1 MDHLVRHGTTPAPKH
16 CLGPGRDSASLH
28 ESPGRDC
35 VETAERQRR
44 GPVERLEPC
53 TTGIWLR

>member
-1 MDHLVRHGTTPAPKH
+1 MDHLVRHPAPKH